1 MSRFLLRDGN
11 PIGADI
17 SPAGLDVFT
26 YEDAKGRA
34 IHALASMKSE
44 KELLSRIP
52 AKLLPLYVRME
63 MSAAKSIER
72 SSPWLKAAS

>member
-34 IHALASMKSE
+34 IHALASVKSE
-44 KELLSRIP
+44 KELISRIP
-52 AKLLPLYVRME
+52 AKLLPLT
-63 MSAAKSIER
+63 SAWRCQRPKRLHEVPR
-72 SSPWLKAAS
+72 G